1 MSKSKAESQDAAK
14 DVPTSKKKF
23 LLPAIGI
30 LLLMGVGGGGFF
42 WWQGRQTADAAGHDS
57 GGHAT
62 PAAEGPQVSG
72 ALPFEPF
79 IVNLADP
86 GGARYLKAD
95 VRLVVSGAES
105 LEELEE
111 DEVVML
117 RLRSAILEHLSQKTA
132 LELTTPGG
140 KEALKQ
146 EIAERCTKILG
157 HAKVSDVLFAEFV
170 VQF

>member
-1 MSKSKAESQDAAK
+1 MAQEKTQPQESPKSGVKSKKAFLIPAA
-14 DVPTSKKKF
+14 
-23 LLPAIGI
+23 GI

-42 WWQGRQTADAAGHDS
+42 WWQGRQTADAAGHAAPA
-57 GGHAT
+57 HAE
-62 PAAEGPQVSG
+62 AAEPAEVSG

-79 IVNLADP
+79 IVNLADAE
-86 GGARYLKAD
+86 GSRYLKAD

-105 LEELEE
+105 LKELKE

-132 LELTTPGG
+132 QELTTAGG
-140 KEALKQ
+140 KETLKQ
-146 EIAERCTKILG
+146 ELAERCTRILG